1 MEPNINE
8 LKTKIN
14 QRDLKVK
21 NLFDAITT
29 NVNKI
34 DKFLNIQKR
43 IETEKLFTDGGVL
56 KALTEYFGENALKQ
70 IMVMFIPDHV
80 KQIQIKIN
88 EQSKELTNIL
98 K

>member
-21 NLFDAITT
+21 NLFDAITS
-29 NVNKI
+29 NVNKR
-34 DKFLNIQKR
+34 DKFLSIKKR
-43 IETEKLFTDGGVL
+43 IEAGGNVNEKI
-56 KALTEYFGENALKQ
+56 LTEYFGTNALHQ
-70 IMVMFIPDHV
+70 ILVMFIPDHV
-80 KQIQIKIN
+80 NQIQIKIN
-88 EQSKELTNIL
+88 EQSEELTNIL

>member
-29 NVNKI
+29 NVNKR
-34 DKFLNIQKR
+34 DKFLSIKKR
-43 IETEKLFTDGGVL
+43 IEAGGNVNEKI
-56 KALTEYFGENALKQ
+56 LTEYFGVNALQQ
-70 IMVMFIPDHV
+70 ILVMFIPDHV

-88 EQSKELTNIL
+88 EQSEELTNIL

>member
-21 NLFDAITT
+21 NLFDAITS
-29 NVNKI
+29 NVNKR
-34 DKFLNIQKR
+34 DKFLSIKKR
-43 IETEKLFTDGGVL
+43 IEAGGNVNEKI
-56 KALTEYFGENALKQ
+56 LTEYFGANALQQ
-70 IMVMFIPDHV
+70 ILVMFIPDHV
-80 KQIQIKIN
+80 NQIQIKIN
-88 EQSKELTNIL
+88 EQSEELTNIL

>member
-14 QRDLKVK
+14 KRDLKVK

-29 NVNKI
+29 NVNKR
-34 DKFLNIQKR
+34 DKFLSIKKR
-43 IETEKLFTDGGVL
+43 IEAGGNVNEKI
-56 KALTEYFGENALKQ
+56 LTEYFGVNALQQ
-70 IMVMFIPDHV
+70 ILVMFIPDHV

-88 EQSKELTNIL
+88 EQSEELTNIL